1 MRVCIYTG
9 NHGNAVGLSDLVRL
23 LKNSIADCGWDVCVS
38 HELMRGCCNIL
49 IEHFVEEP
57 ILRHVLESKT
67 PGTRYV
73 LIGTELITG
82 KTFNRGL
89 VQQHWHYG
97 NDPYWQSR
105 YEGFMFVARMADVV
119 WVLGEP
125 ALAPYRATLP
135 DKPVQFMPHGWV
147 SDFELVRHRPE
158 DEKDIDF
165 YFSGTLT
172 AYRREILESLVRRGH
187 RVTYNVQSTPDYLR
201 LDQLG
206 RTKVCLSLPLS
217 PDNDLPSISRMHFHL
232 QNRNFLIQEQYSG
245 SCWLDPYVMHASRA
259 EVLEWASAALEI
271 PNRREI
277 ADGVW
282 HRFKTEMPM
291 TRWMQPLMAEAI
303 GQATPRAREAIRQVA

>member
-23 LKNSIADCGWDVCVS
+23 LRNSIADCGWDVCVS

-57 ILRHVLESKT
+57 VLRHVLESKT

-97 NDPYWQSR
+97 NDPYWQTR
-105 YEGFMFVARMADVV
+105 YEGFMFVARLADVV

-125 ALAPYRATLP
+125 AIAPYQAALP
-135 DKPVQFMPHGWV
+135 DKPVRFMPHGWV

-158 DEKDIDF
+158 AEKDIDF
-165 YFSGTLT
+165 HFSGTLT
-172 AYRREILESLVRRGH
+172 AYRREILEALVATRPPRRLQRPEH
-187 RVTYNVQSTPDYLR
+187 AR
-201 LDQLG
+201 LPAPRPARPHQG
-206 RTKVCLSLPLS
+206 LP
-217 PDNDLPSISRMHFHL
+217 
-232 QNRNFLIQEQYSG
+232 
-245 SCWLDPYVMHASRA
+245 VA
-259 EVLEWASAALEI
+259 AALARQRAALDFAHALPPAEPQFPDPGTVFRLLLARPVRDARVACRRARVGKRRARD

-282 HRFKTEMPM
+282 QRFKTEMPM

-303 GQATPRAREAIRQVA
+303 GQATAPAREAIRQVA